1 MRRKEEPIPKIYG
14 YLRVSVDSSEPDNQR
29 QYLNEYAQR
38 NGFIIDEFIEDIVSG
53 KVDVDK
59 RKLQSVF
66 DRCYENDT
74 IIVSEVSRI
83 GRNTMDVMRF
93 IADCAKNKINVQV
106 AMQNL
111 KLGDTKDPMQK
122 MMQDLFMYVFA
133 MMAEMERNF
142 LSNRTKMAAARD
154 KAQGKPWGNKKG
166 KKPINTKSNM
176 AYPMVREMYYNA
188 ISIDKIIEECNI
200 SKVTVYKLIKRIKK
214 EEGIKR
220 VDI

>member
-38 NGFIIDEFIEDIVSG
+38 NGFVIDEFIEDIVSG

>member
-38 NGFIIDEFIEDIVSG
+38 NGFVIDEFIEDVVSG

>member
-142 LSNRTKMAAARD
+142 LSNRTKIAAARD